1 MRRCL
6 LLLTLAGLVLLTP
19 GALGLL
25 RAAEVQ
31 QLAIASKTG
40 VHQFTVEVALTEADK
55 ARGLMYRRDLPE
67 GRGMLFDFFRERAL
81 SFWMKDTYVSLDIIF
96 IRADGRIRRIAAN
109 TTPLSERLIPSGG
122 PVRAVL
128 EVRAGTAARLGIV
141 PGDRVV
147 HPIFRR

>member
-1 MRRCL
+1 MRPRL
-6 LLLTLAGLVLLTP
+6 LLLILSGLVLLTP
-19 GALGLL
+19 AALGLL

-55 ARGLMYRRDLPE
+55 AHGLMYRRDLPE
-67 GRGMLFDFFRERAL
+67 GRGMLFDFFREGTL

-147 HPIFRR
+147 YPIFRR